1 MSPIR
6 SSFLALL
13 LFGLSLPTKTSAADV
28 PLMQAVPQP
37 YDQISFQRDGEEI
50 ARYYFGA
57 DLHRPFVFPIIGPS
71 GRSLTR
77 IGHPHDPVGHSHHNS
92 VWITH
97 NDVNGQSFWTD
108 RKSGTIVHQ
117 RIEELN
123 DSNNEAA
130 VTALNHWVGTNGEVM
145 IIETRRTSVVPLPKK
160 EWMLLLDL
168 RLEAKGKDVV
178 LGKTPFGPI
187 GVRMAKTIGV
197 NDGGG
202 TIRNSEGGVNE
213 KEVFWKPAKWVDYSG
228 PITSKA
234 EEGITLLD
242 HPINPGHP
250 SVFHVRND
258 GWMGASLT
266 FSNALTIP
274 VGKPLRLRYGLYVHG
289 GVPSLKK
296 LDDRWNEFSALPL
309 PDLEPKKKK

>member
-1 MSPIR
+1 MPSISRLPV
-6 SSFLALL
+6 LL
-13 LFGLSLPTKTSAADV
+13 LSCWLGLGSALRAAEV
-28 PLMQAVPQP
+28 PLMQAIPLP
-37 YDQISFQRDGEEI
+37 YDQVSFQRDGQEL
-50 ARYYFGA
+50 ARYHFGG
-57 DLHRPFVFPIIGPS
+57 DLRRPFVYPLIGPS

-77 IGHPHDPVGHSHHNS
+77 MGHPHDPVGHSHHNS
-92 VWITH
+92 AWITH
-97 NDVNGQSFWTD
+97 HDVNGQSFWSD
-108 RKSGTIVHQ
+108 KGGQIVHQ
-117 RIEELN
+117 RVENLE
-123 DSNNEAA
+123 DSDAMAA
-130 VTALNHWVGTNGEVM
+130 VTAINHWVGTNNQVL
-145 IIETRRTSVVPLPKK
+145 IIETRRTAVVPLPKK
-160 EWMLLLDL
+160 EWLLLLDL

-202 TIRNSEGGVNE
+202 VIRNSTGGVNE
-213 KEVFWKPAKWVDYSG
+213 KEVLWKQAKWVDYSG

-234 EEGITLLD
+234 EEGITLMD
-242 HPINPGHP
+242 HPGNPSHP
-250 SVFHVRND
+250 TFFHVRND

-266 FSNALTIP
+266 YSNALTIP

-296 LDDRWNEFSALPL
+296 LEERWMEFSLMPL